1 MYVAATK
8 QEAVKMKNIL
18 LAFLFLVSITF
29 TSAQEHKKSSTFI
42 SGLVGTAQVSNSG
55 SGTNSPVAFSF
66 GGSFGFPITGN
77 LYLYTRG
84 TYTSKSNFQSFYNT
98 SFLNSQTGFSDEL
111 IPVTSSFS
119 QLLLNTGL
127 LYNFYIS
134 EVWTLGVNGGASF
147 SVINQDAKLK
157 GGHVISSVN
166 NEAIWGYFG
175 GMIVEKLWDEG
186 DVSTFFE
193 AQYNYARSDASYRI
207 SALNTMNF
215 TFGVRYYLTRH

>member
-1 MYVAATK
+1 M
-8 QEAVKMKNIL
+8 
-18 LAFLFLVSITF
+18 
-29 TSAQEHKKSSTFI
+29 
-42 SGLVGTAQVSNSG
+42 
-55 SGTNSPVAFSF
+55 
-66 GGSFGFPITGN
+66 
-77 LYLYTRG
+77 
-84 TYTSKSNFQSFYNT
+84 
-98 SFLNSQTGFSDEL
+98 
-111 IPVTSSFS
+111 
-119 QLLLNTGL
+119 
-127 LYNFYIS
+127 
-134 EVWTLGVNGGASF
+134 WTLGVNGGASF